1 MKVFT
6 FLISQFLLLHVIS
19 LLPDKTRSQLFLK
32 YAKEISIDLMD
43 DEIFETYL
51 EEIPYNKTKIA
62 ELIKEYDFPESY
74 NFPKETNAKINIKNQ
89 ESCGCCW
96 AMSSTT
102 TLAYRYHLKG
112 IEVDLSPQ
120 HELSCYVR
128 NCPHGNTIIDPQLSL
143 IKNGTITEECLP
155 FSSGN

>member
-74 NFPKETNAKINIKNQ
+74 NFPKKQMQKSMLKIK
-89 ESCGCCW
+89 
-96 AMSSTT
+96 
-102 TLAYRYHLKG
+102 KV
-112 IEVDLSPQ
+112 VDVVGQCLQLLLWPID
-120 HELSCYVR
+120 
-128 NCPHGNTIIDPQLSL
+128 TI
-143 IKNGTITEECLP
+143 
-155 FSSGN
+155 